1 MQSMPYYSIPYPS
14 NSYGGNDNSSRQDS
28 SEMQNPTAPFSKKE
42 STPDPLGKFVAGKLA
57 ILNAAIEQVAT
68 EVEEREKLRDRTLHD
83 IDKAI
88 CEQKELLYQVAPH
101 GSSPFT
107 IGDSK
112 RRSSIEKELS
122 TLEAEQR
129 RETTAAWK
137 DIANLKKEL
146 RALLREEAEEKRR
159 QEVIGQ

>member
-1 MQSMPYYSIPYPS
+1 M
-14 NSYGGNDNSSRQDS
+14 
-28 SEMQNPTAPFSKKE
+28 
-42 STPDPLGKFVAGKLA
+42 
-57 ILNAAIEQVAT
+57 
-68 EVEEREKLRDRTLHD
+68 
-83 IDKAI
+83 
-88 CEQKELLYQVAPH
+88 APH

-107 IGDSK
+107 IGDS
-112 RRSSIEKELS
+112 RRRASIEKELS